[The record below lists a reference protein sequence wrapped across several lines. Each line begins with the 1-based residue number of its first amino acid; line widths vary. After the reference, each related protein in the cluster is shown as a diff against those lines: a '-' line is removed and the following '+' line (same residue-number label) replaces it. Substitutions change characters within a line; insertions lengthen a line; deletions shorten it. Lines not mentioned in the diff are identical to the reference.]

1 MKSKTSSFN
10 RTLITSLWRR
20 FWPLFGAYFTIWL
33 LLLPLPLGNMLA
45 WNLRNA
51 DHNSE
56 VDIFSS
62 VGQTI
67 LNGGVSTGTVMSII
81 FCVLV
86 AMAAF
91 SYLYNARSVSMMGS
105 LPIKREGIFLSQFIA
120 GLSMMLMINVVI
132 FLISLAVG
140 ESYGAKAG
148 FDAAYLWQW
157 LGIVCLENVFFFGFA
172 ALCASFT
179 GNIIV
184 LPLVYF
190 VLNFTV
196 WGVKEMISVVMGYF
210 TYGYSG
216 TSNSFAGWFSPAV
229 KILDAGYDAKT
240 TQSSGVIAVT
250 GYSYSHWGMLAIYA
264 AVGIVFALLA
274 MYFIKNRRME
284 SAGDVVALLTLKPIF
299 KYCMTGGC
307 ALVMGLLLF
316 STSGLPSQSIKS
328 FVFMVF
334 FMLVGAFIGYF
345 ASEMM
350 MQKTL
355 RVFGAKWLGF
365 GLSCAVIAVLMFCL
379 RCDVFGYEKYVPEAS
394 EIKSVHLGGA
404 SINSALTDPENISEV
419 LELHKSLIDHKQAY
433 ASIESSDGSYSISIN
448 YSMKDGSLVQRRYE
462 ITNSANS
469 NDIEKLQEIANTK
482 EAILSRKK
490 LDYPVNLSTIL
501 NGQIDYFDS
510 TTKEYK
516 TIQVPSDQMCDL
528 YKNCIVPDINELTLG
543 RVWYI
548 TDDTY
553 RNRVLDCTIQFNIQQ
568 EAPKQYEG
576 QKTQYY
582 SQNFSTTL
590 TLDAKRT
597 YQWIE
602 DHYHINF
609 TTMGESKKL
618 LGENDKTGE
627 PDIYPDSSNT
637 FSTDRTVAA
646 GTDVTPQP

>member
-1 MKSKTSSFN
+1 MKSKTLSYK
-10 RTLITSLWRR
+10 RTLIISLWKR

-33 LLLPLPLGNMLA
+33 LLLPLSLGNILA
-45 WNLRNA
+45 LNLRNL
-51 DHNSE
+51 DHNSAS
-56 VDIFSS
+56 DMFAN

-67 LNGGVSTGTVMSII
+67 LNGGVSAGTVMSII

-120 GLSMMLMINVVI
+120 GLSMMMMINVVI

-140 ESYGAKAG
+140 ESYGAKTG

-196 WGVKEMISVVMGYF
+196 WGVKEMISSVMGYF

-216 TSNSFAGWFSPAV
+216 TAYSFADWFSPAI
-229 KILDAGYDAKT
+229 KILEAGYDGTKT
-240 TQSSGVIAVT
+240 MQSSGTIVVT
-250 GYSYSHWGMLAIYA
+250 AYSYSHWGMLAIYA

-299 KYCMTGGC
+299 KYCMAGGC

-316 STSGLPSQSIKS
+316 STSGLPGQSARS
-328 FVFMVF
+328 FVLMVL
-334 FMLVGAFIGYF
+334 FMLIGAFIGYF

-379 RCDVFGYEKYVPEAS
+379 RCDVFGYEKYIPDAGEVES
-394 EIKSVHLGGA
+394 IYLGGGTVDSTVA
-404 SINSALTDPENISEV
+404 EPLNIQSV
-419 LELHKSLIDHKQAY
+419 IDLHKSLIDHKQAY
-433 ASIESSDGSYSISIN
+433 ASLESSDGSYSISIN

-462 ITNSANS
+462 VTDKRNP
-469 NDIEKLQEIANTK
+469 NDIEKMQEIANSK

-501 NGQIDYFDS
+501 NGQIDYFDR

-516 TIQVPSDQMCDL
+516 TIQVPSDQMYDL
-528 YKNCIVPDINELTLG
+528 YKNCIVPDINDLTLG

-548 TDDTY
+548 TDDIY

-582 SQNFSTTL
+582 GQTFSTTL
-590 TLDAKRT
+590 TIDAKRT

-602 DHYHINF
+602 DHYPLDLL
-609 TTMGESKKL
+609 TMGESTAL
-618 LGENDKTGE
+618 QSSNGESSAKMTVTTEAASFPSPEASSE
-627 PDIYPDSSNT
+627 PDS
-637 FSTDRTVAA
+637 V
-646 GTDVTPQP
+646 G

>member
-1 MKSKTSSFN
+1 MKSKTSSFK
-10 RTLITSLWRR
+10 RTLIISLWKR
-20 FWPLFGAYFTIWL
+20 FWPLFGAYFAIWL
-33 LLLPLPLGNMLA
+33 LLLPLSLGNALA

-51 DHNSE
+51 DRNSAA
-56 VDIFSS
+56 DMFANI
-62 VGQTI
+62 GQTI
-67 LNGGVSTGTVMSII
+67 LNDGVSAGTVMSII

-148 FDAAYLWQW
+148 FDAAHLWQW

-196 WGVKEMISVVMGYF
+196 WGVKEMISGIMGYF

-216 TSNSFAGWFSPAV
+216 TSNSFADWFSPAV
-229 KILDAGYDAKT
+229 KILEAGYNAKT
-240 TQSSGVIAVT
+240 TQSSGTIVVT
-250 GYSYSHWGMLAIYA
+250 AYSYSHWGMLAVYA
-264 AVGIVFALLA
+264 AVGIIFALLA

-299 KYCMTGGC
+299 KYCMAGGC

-316 STSGLPSQSIKS
+316 STSGLPGQSVRS
-328 FVFMVF
+328 FVFMVL
-334 FMLVGAFIGYF
+334 FMLIGAFIGYF

-355 RVFGAKWLGF
+355 RVFSAKWLGF

-379 RCDVFGYEKYVPEAS
+379 RCDVFGYEKYVPNAGEVES
-394 EIKSVHLGGA
+394 IYLGGGTVDSTVA
-404 SINSALTDPENISEV
+404 EPQNIQSV
-419 LELHKSLIDHKQAY
+419 IDLHKSLIDHKQTY
-433 ASIESSDGSYSISIN
+433 ASIESNDGSYRMSIN

-469 NDIEKLQEIANTK
+469 NDVEKMQEIANTR

-501 NGQIDYFDS
+501 NGQIDYFDRA
-510 TTKEYK
+510 TKEYR
-516 TIQVPSDQMCDL
+516 TIQVPSDQMYDL
-528 YKNCIVPDINELTLG
+528 YTNCIVPDINDLTLG

-576 QKTQYY
+576 QETQYY
-582 SQNFSTTL
+582 GQNFSTTL

-597 YQWIE
+597 YQWIK
-602 DHYHINF
+602 DHYPLDLL
-609 TTMGESKKL
+609 TMGESTALQSSNGKSSAKMTVTT
-618 LGENDKTGE
+618 EAASFPSPE
-627 PDIYPDSSNT
+627 PSSQPDS
-637 FSTDRTVAA
+637 V
-646 GTDVTPQP
+646 G

>member
-10 RTLITSLWRR
+10 RTLITSLWKR

-51 DHNSE
+51 DHNNAS
-56 VDIFSS
+56 DIFAS

-67 LNGGVSTGTVMSII
+67 LNGGVSAGTVMSII

-196 WGVKEMISVVMGYF
+196 WGVKEIIFAVMHYF
-210 TYGYSG
+210 TYGYRG
-216 TSNSFAGWFSPAV
+216 NTSSFADWFSPAV
-229 KILDAGYDAKT
+229 KILNAGFDGTKI
-240 TQSSGVIAVT
+240 TQDNGIAVVT
-250 GYSYSHWGMLAIYA
+250 GYGYDYWGMLAIYA

-274 MYFIKNRRME
+274 MHFIKNRRME
-284 SAGDVVALLTLKPIF
+284 SAGDVVALRPLKPAF
-299 KYCMTGGC
+299 KYCMTGGG

-316 STSGLPSQSIKS
+316 ATSGLPGQSAKS
-328 FVFMVF
+328 FTFLVL
-334 FMLVGAFIGYF
+334 FMLIGAFIGYF

-365 GLSCAVIAVLMFCL
+365 GLSCAVIAVLMFCM
-379 RCDVFGYEKYVPEAS
+379 RCDVFGYEKYVPEADEVQS
-394 EIKSVHLGGA
+394 IHLGGGSVDA
-404 SINSALTDPENISEV
+404 TYEEQQNIQSIID
-419 LELHKSLIDHKQAY
+419 LHKSLIDHKQTYVSKANGDQTF
-433 ASIESSDGSYSISIN
+433 SIVIS
-448 YSMKDGSLVQRRYE
+448 YSMKDGSLVLRQYD
-462 ITNSANS
+462 ITDNGST
-469 NDIEKLQEIANTK
+469 NDIKKLQEIVNTK

-501 NGQIDYFDS
+501 NGQINYYDRS
-510 TTKEYK
+510 TKEYK
-516 TIQVPSDQMCDL
+516 TIQVPSDQMYDL
-528 YKNCIVPDINELTLG
+528 YTNCIVPDINDLTLG

-548 TDDTY
+548 TDNTY
-553 RNRVLDCTIQFNIQQ
+553 NNRVLNCTIQFNIQQ
-568 EAPKQYEG
+568 KALKQREG
-576 QKTQYY
+576 QNTQYY

-597 YQWIE
+597 YQWME
-602 DHYHINF
+602 DHYHLDLL
-609 TTMGESKKL
+609 TMGESAGL
-618 LGENDKTGE
+618 QG
-627 PDIYPDSSNT
+627 DSGKSLAQPGLTPETST
-637 FSTDRTVAA
+637 FPSPAA
-646 GTDVTPQP
+646 SPQSESIG